1 MPSESDDSPGTD
13 CAASP
18 RSGGAEKP
26 HETDPLRDLIDRS
39 EDAVAEMVATTDWD
53 AHDALLDELADQSAR
68 AADALLAMQPHH
80 TPTIGT
86 VSIVR
91 HHRSRHPMTPV
102 PVGIH
107 ASDVVALL
115 CDEGLLVKPWTLRYA
130 ARQQR
135 IPQPFTTR
143 SGDHAWSPDALPAIR
158 TYFQNPIR
166 PGRPRKPD

>member
-1 MPSESDDSPGTD
+1 MPSDSDDSPGTD

-18 RSGGAEKP
+18 RSGGAGKP
-26 HETDPLRDLIDRS
+26 HENDHLRDLIARS
-39 EDAVAEMVATTDWD
+39 EAAVADLVATTDWA
-53 AHDALLDELADQSAR
+53 AHDALIDELADQSAR
-68 AADALLAMQPHH
+68 AAAALLAMQPND

-91 HHRSRHPMTPV
+91 HHRSHPMTPV

-115 CDEGLLVKPWTLRYA
+115 RDEGLVVQPWTLRYA

-158 TYFQNPIR
+158 SYFTNPVR
-166 PGRPRKPD
+166 PGRPRKTV